1 MLKLRILFISVC
13 LSLLQLLSFAQSLNL
28 KKEFGYPLK
37 FKTNL
42 AGNFAEPRHRHFHSG
57 IDFRTFQNGKEVVSV
72 ADGYIYRISVSP
84 WGYGLAVYIAHAN
97 GYTSVY
103 GHLQKFRA
111 DIQSFVRK
119 IQYLNQSYS
128 VDTILDP
135 NLFELKKG
143 EVFAYS
149 GNTGHS
155 EGPHLHF
162 EIRESTT
169 QNPINTVRSV
179 YDFKD
184 NLAPEISAIVLY
196 PLANNSF
203 INGKAEKVYL
213 KVIKKNGVFVCA
225 NKLPE
230 ISGLIGL
237 GVAYVDK
244 MNDTQN
250 RYGAKTLSLFMDNE
264 VIYKSNLEKISFDL
278 QANKNS
284 MFDFEYLLKEK
295 LHVHK
300 LFVEP
305 GNQLLIFDKTI
316 NSGMFALSEKTSAD
330 FKVLISDYNNNTAE
344 LNFTLLKDNKE
355 YGLIEKE
362 GYLVKY
368 DTCFLYCDSEFRF
381 ETQSGSLFYDS
392 YLKIQES
399 EKKKFSPAYIVGDDY
414 VAVNKDFKISF
425 FINDKAYEYKD
436 KLFIMR
442 EHNKKFNYLKPIF
455 EQNFVSSYS
464 SYFGK
469 FYLSLDTIPPKISA
483 IKPVKT
489 YTEANLKYLSF
500 KIEDDL
506 SGIYSYAIYIN
517 DNWVLTQYEPKTK
530 TIFYEKDE
538 YLKKADFYKIKVVV
552 RDNCNN
558 KAVLEL

>member
-1 MLKLRILFISVC
+1 M
-13 LSLLQLLSFAQSLNL
+13 LQLLSFAQSLNL

-442 EHNKKFNYLKPIF
+442 EHNKKFNYLKPIL

>member
-1 MLKLRILFISVC
+1 M
-13 LSLLQLLSFAQSLNL
+13 

-506 SGIYSYAIYIN
+506 SGISSYAIYIN

>member
-1 MLKLRILFISVC
+1 M
-13 LSLLQLLSFAQSLNL
+13 LQLLSFAQSLNL

>member
-1 MLKLRILFISVC
+1 M
-13 LSLLQLLSFAQSLNL
+13 LQLLSFAQSLNL

-506 SGIYSYAIYIN
+506 SGISSYAIYIN

>member
-506 SGIYSYAIYIN
+506 SGISSYAIYIN

>member
-442 EHNKKFNYLKPIF
+442 EHNKKFNYLKPIL

-506 SGIYSYAIYIN
+506 SGISSYAIYIN

>member
-1 MLKLRILFISVC
+1 M
-13 LSLLQLLSFAQSLNL
+13 LQLLSFAQSLNL

-442 EHNKKFNYLKPIF
+442 EHNKKFNYLKPIL

-506 SGIYSYAIYIN
+506 SGISSYAIYIN